1 MEGSSLGLVVRGDL
15 SREKYSEGESP
26 GENFPGGNYSEVIV
40 HWPKFQRLIVLGG
53 GGFHQGN
60 YLGDCCLGGNYSG
73 VIVWG
78 TKV

>member
-26 GENFPGGNYSEVIV
+26 GENFPGGNYSEIIA

-53 GGFHQGN
+53 DFIRAIIWGIVVQ
-60 YLGDCCLGGNYSG
+60 G
-73 VIVWG
+73 VIIQG
-78 TKV
+78 

>member
-53 GGFHQGN
+53 GISSGQ
-60 YLGDCCLGGNYSG
+60 LSGGLLSRG
-73 VIVWG
+73 
-78 TKV
+78 